1 MVRGVGS
8 SVEDPALNWGGA
20 WLWVPVL
27 GFLSYALHKSGCF
40 GIALFILRVRFCVF
54 LAVLR
59 SS

>member
-40 GIALFILRVRFCVF
+40 GIVYPEGQ
-54 LAVLR
+54 VLCI
-59 SS
+59 SGCA

>member
-27 GFLSYALHKSGCF
+27 GFLCLMLYPNQ
-40 GIALFILRVRFCVF
+40 
-54 LAVLR
+54 AVLALLCL
-59 SS
+59 S